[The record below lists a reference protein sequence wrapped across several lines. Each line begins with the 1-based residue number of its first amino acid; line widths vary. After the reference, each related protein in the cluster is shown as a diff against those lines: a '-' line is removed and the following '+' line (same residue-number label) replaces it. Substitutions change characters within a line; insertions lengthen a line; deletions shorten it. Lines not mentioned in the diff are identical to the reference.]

1 MPPGLPRGDGNA
13 FLRLPPLNAL
23 LDDSSGSRFQPQSS
37 WIYVTFFLL
46 AIMSMVSFASIRIT
60 RSSWIAV
67 HRVASPVIPTADSA
81 VGLQSPPMG
90 PDKPSADDVVLLRQQ
105 G

>member
-37 WIYVTFFLL
+37 WIYVTFLL

-81 VGLQSPPMG
+81 VGLQSPMG
-90 PDKPSADDVVLLRQQ
+90 PDKPSADDVVPPRQQ